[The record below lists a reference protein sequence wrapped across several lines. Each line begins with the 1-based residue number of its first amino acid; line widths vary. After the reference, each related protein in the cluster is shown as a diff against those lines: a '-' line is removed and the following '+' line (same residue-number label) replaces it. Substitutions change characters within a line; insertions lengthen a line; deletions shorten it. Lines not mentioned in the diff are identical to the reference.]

1 MQKSYLCR
9 DSKYNDL
16 ANRYLI
22 LESEYQ
28 DLTEWLDLGYH
39 EKKPELDH
47 VKKMMRTLCQEIDS
61 LDIDVMDLFCN
72 YGCGANNLL

>member
-39 EKKPELDH
+39 EKN
-47 VKKMMRTLCQEIDS
+47 Q
-61 LDIDVMDLFCN
+61 N
-72 YGCGANNLL
+72 